1 MSSSRWLARMT
12 VPAMVG
18 AALVTSAPLSNAD
31 PVNDAY
37 LAQLRAAGLTWPPG
51 HDAALIGMAQ
61 LICDDLG
68 WGWTP
73 DQIARDVHANLDP
86 RGIAVGD
93 VGSMV
98 GIAHATYCPNQRCWA
113 PHC

>member
-1 MSSSRWLARMT
+1 MPTYRWLAKFT
-12 VPAMVG
+12 VPAMVC
-18 AALVTSAPLSNAD
+18 AALVAGAPISTAD
-31 PVNDAY
+31 PVNDSY
-37 LAQLRAAGLTWPPG
+37 LAQLRAAGLTWPPE
-51 HDAALIGMAQ
+51 HDAAMIGMAQ

-86 RGIAVGD
+86 RGVALGD

-98 GIAHATYCPNQRCWA
+98 GIAHRTYCPNQRCWA

>member
-1 MSSSRWLARMT
+1 MPSPRWLART
-12 VPAMVG
+12 IVPVMVG
-18 AALVTSAPLSNAD
+18 AAVFASAPIAAAD
-31 PVNDAY
+31 PNDAY

-51 HDAALIGMAQ
+51 HEAAMIGMAQ

-73 DQIARDVHANLDP
+73 DQIAQDVHANLDP

-93 VGSMV
+93 VASMV

>member
-1 MSSSRWLARMT
+1 MPSPRWLART
-12 VPAMVG
+12 IVPVMVG
-18 AALVTSAPLSNAD
+18 AALFASAPIAAAD
-31 PVNDAY
+31 PNDAY

-51 HDAALIGMAQ
+51 HEAAMIGMAQ

-73 DQIARDVHANLDP
+73 DQIAQDVHANLDP

-93 VGSMV
+93 VASMV